1 MDAGPITV
9 MLEAVIAQIT
19 CEQSACSVAI
29 IIAYAVAVTA
39 AILGVIYFVRKRAS
53 DRNLR

>member
-1 MDAGPITV
+1 
-9 MLEAVIAQIT
+9 MLEAAIVQIT
-19 CEQSACSVAI
+19 CDQSACSVAI
-29 IIAYAVAVTA
+29 IIAYTVAVTA

>member
-1 MDAGPITV
+1 